1 MTTFEQ
7 WLSRPDNKTGKILS
21 IKSQRNY
28 LGAIRTVERWLR
40 TAYMID
46 PEEGLFDRLQSLGV
60 EHIDTLR
67 EQWLSDEQNTL
78 MDVRGQQM
86 YSAALNRAVR
96 FAEEIDDTQADPNVR
111 VSVFTQKEEQDDPAE
126 SRTRR
131 RISRQG
137 STQ

>member
-1 MTTFEQ
+1 
-7 WLSRPDNKTGKILS
+7 
-21 IKSQRNY
+21 
-28 LGAIRTVERWLR
+28 
-40 TAYMID
+40 MID

-67 EQWLSDEQNTL
+67 EQWLSDAENRA

-96 FAEEIDDTQADPNVR
+96 FAEEIDTQADPNVR
-111 VSVFTQKEEQDDPAE
+111 VSVFTQKEEQDEPAE

-131 RISRQG
+131 RVSGR
-137 STQ
+137 

>member
-1 MTTFEQ
+1 
-7 WLSRPDNKTGKILS
+7 
-21 IKSQRNY
+21 
-28 LGAIRTVERWLR
+28 
-40 TAYMID
+40 MID